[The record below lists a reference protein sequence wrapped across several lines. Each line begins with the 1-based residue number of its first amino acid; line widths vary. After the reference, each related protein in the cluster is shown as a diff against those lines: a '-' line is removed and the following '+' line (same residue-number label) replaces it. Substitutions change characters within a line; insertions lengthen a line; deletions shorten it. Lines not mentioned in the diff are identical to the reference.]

1 MNHLSRQYALAC
13 AAAVVACLS
22 ANVVVAQEAAGPPVV
37 VTTGEGIVRRPP
49 DRAFVTLTTE
59 SRAKNPRDAQ
69 RANAAAMEAVQ
80 QKLRSARVSSD
91 ALRTLG
97 YDLQLEYDFVN
108 NRRIPR
114 EYVARNTIEIRVDEI
129 TRTGELLD
137 LAVSSGATQVSGV
150 RFDLKAREGAE
161 REALKLAVENA
172 RGKAEAAASGAGRS
186 LDRIVRVAEEGTS
199 VQPPR
204 PLMGMMARADVA
216 GTPETPVSAG
226 EIEIRAR
233 VTLTATV
240 K

>member
-1 MNHLSRQYALAC
+1 MKPSSRRYAWTLAG
-13 AAAVVACLS
+13 AVVASLV
-22 ANVVVAQEAAGPPVV
+22 AGAVAAQEAAGPPVV
-37 VTTGEGIVRRPP
+37 VTTGEGIVRRAP
-49 DRAFVTLTTE
+49 DRAYVTLTTE
-59 SRAKNPRDAQ
+59 SRAKSPRDAQ
-69 RANAAAMEAVQ
+69 RANAEAMDAVQ

-91 ALRTLG
+91 AIRSLG

-114 EYVARNTIEIRVDEI
+114 DYVARNTIEIRVDEI

-137 LAVSSGATQVSGV
+137 LAVGSGATQVSGV

-186 LDRIVRVAEEGTS
+186 LDRIIRVAEEGTS

-204 PLMGMMARADVA
+204 PLMAMMARADVA
-216 GTPETPVSAG
+216 GAPETPISAG